1 MNGPLP
7 LTPEQVDL
15 LLSAELDDEFDA
27 AASDLDLTP
36 ADARSLLAAAPGVDT
51 RRAALTAARDQ
62 LAEPIEIDE
71 LLGARLRTKAL
82 KAAAVEHDD
91 VVRHR
96 RTRRT
101 RVYGMVAGIAAALV
115 AVVAIGAGMQSNDA
129 KDSTNVSAAAPERT
143 TKSFT
148 SGDANGAPN
157 QARTPLSLQSNY
169 ASVDDLANDVRDRFG
184 ARPASAGFTTRTQ
197 AASALNKDSADAT
210 SAYKCESVA
219 RALDGS
225 DERALSQAQTAVGGQ
240 PLSVYVY
247 ARGDEKAVYVFD
259 RECRLVN
266 QQLVH

>member
-115 AVVAIGAGMQSNDA
+115 AVVAIGAGVQSNDA

-143 TKSFT
+143 TQSFAA
-148 SGDANGAPN
+148 GDANGARN
-157 QARTPLSLQSNY
+157 QAPTPLSHQSNN
-169 ASVDDLANDVRDRFG
+169 AAVDDMANDVRDRFG
-184 ARPASAGFTTRTQ
+184 ARPASAGFTTLTQ
-197 AASALNKDSADAT
+197 AASALNKESADAT